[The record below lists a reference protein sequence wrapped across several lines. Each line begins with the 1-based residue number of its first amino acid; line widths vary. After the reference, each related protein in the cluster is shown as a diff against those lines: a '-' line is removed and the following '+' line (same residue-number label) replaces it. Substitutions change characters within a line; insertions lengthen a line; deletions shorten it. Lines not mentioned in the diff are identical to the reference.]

1 MPKITTTINNTC
13 FYCGSQALYISYNSK
28 KFRCVEK
35 ISQCPTISK
44 KQEKAR
50 QQNISVEKRL
60 NHMKIMS
67 KKGHSK
73 LRELHKDKKWVSNKS
88 NKISTAIKKRGGHIG
103 QNNPMYG
110 KKHSDTSIQKLSTKA
125 KNRNPLSYLRATNTK
140 INKGIAIPKEQKT
153 SWDLYKE
160 QVNNYTVKSWKYY
173 QHLIN
178 PKNLK
183 RGLQYELDHK
193 FSIFEGFRQGISSRI
208 IGHFKNLELIPK
220 NVNRSKRINC
230 SITLKKLQEI
240 L

>member
-1 MPKITTTINNTC
+1 MPKITTTDNTC

-35 ISQCPTISK
+35 ISQCPAISK

-60 NHMKIMS
+60 RHMKIMS
-67 KKGHSK
+67 KKGHAK
-73 LRELHKDKKWVSNKS
+73 LKELHKDKKWVSKKS
-88 NKISTAIKKRGGHIG
+88 NKISTAVKKRGGHIG
-103 QNNPMYG
+103 KNNPMYG
-110 KKHSDTSIQKLSTKA
+110 KKHSNITIQKLSTRA
-125 KNRNPLSYLRATNTK
+125 KNRNPLCYVKATKTK

-153 SWDLYKE
+153 SWDLYRE
-160 QVNNYTVKSWKYY
+160 QVKNYTVKNWKYY

-178 PKNLK
+178 PKNFK
-183 RGLQYELDHK
+183 RGSEYELDHK
-193 FSIFEGFRQGISSRI
+193 FSITEGFRQGVSPKI
-208 IGHFKNLELIPK
+208 IGHCKNLKLIPK